1 MSTYYNYYAGIQTP
15 DGKIKP
21 WGPFNANGQLNPIIS
36 RSASFVSNLHNDFYY
51 ISEEKQSKELHEQ
64 FDYEDWNGNK
74 KCDVQY
80 LPFDELPTDDYF
92 KSGYYLIEDIK
103 DWEKD
108 KNSWEFEGF
117 YNMISPTIYAEKVRH
132 EFQFGKNKPYED
144 EFGDMVTDPNS
155 SDYMFYVIPDYFCK
169 EYEAFVIRLGFDMLE
184 DYKLPDGTKYV
195 VLMTVE

>member
-36 RSASFVSNLHNDFYY
+36 RSASSASNLHNDFYTLNEEKM
-51 ISEEKQSKELHEQ
+51 SEELHKY

-74 KCDVQY
+74 RCDVKY
-80 LPFDELPTDDYF
+80 LPYEELPTKTYL
-92 KSGYYLIEDIK
+92 KEGYYLIGDIK
-103 DWEKD
+103 DWESSL
-108 KNSWEFEGF
+108 NSWDFDGF
-117 YNMISPTIYAEKVRH
+117 YNMISPTIYAEKVRQ
-132 EFQFGKNKPYED
+132 EVQFGKNPTHVDED
-144 EFGDMVTDPNS
+144 GEIVGEPNA
-155 SDYMFYVIPDYFCK
+155 SDYMFYVIPDYSSK
-169 EYEAFVIRLGFDMLE
+169 EYEAEVIRLAFNMLE